1 MNMHDPNAAPIRRQG
16 IIERTDAVEVY
27 RFDKS
32 AKLRIDIENGR
43 IVTLTDVITGRSTLI
58 AGMGWQ
64 LAIVSDPDGEWN
76 DKPTATMEP
85 VN

>member
-1 MNMHDPNAAPIRRQG
+1 MNIHDPKAAAIRQQG
-16 IIERTDAVEVY
+16 VIEGTDRVEVY

-43 IVTLTDVITGRSTLI
+43 IVTLTDVITGRSTPI

-64 LAIVSDPDGEWN
+64 LALVSDPDGEW
-76 DKPTATMEP
+76 DHKPTTTMQP

>member
-16 IIERTDAVEVY
+16 IIEGTDGVEVY

-32 AKLRIDIENGR
+32 AKLRVDIENGR
-43 IVTLTDVITGRSTLI
+43 IVTLTDVVTGRSTPF

-64 LAIVSDPDGEWN
+64 LALVSDPNGEWS
-76 DKPTATMEP
+76 DKPTVTLKP